1 MGHIETAIAFIKH
14 ETQFQLGFL
23 VTESSHPVTKNLSET
38 IAASTAAGV
47 RQLLSVDRDIA
58 VVLPAQLRSE
68 TFALLVEAISAAAS
82 AGRRIVFSG
91 CGSTGRLA
99 VLLEAM
105 WRRFWLEAAD
115 RGVVPP
121 CSDIALRVRG
131 IITGGDRA
139 LVRSVEN
146 FEDYEEFG
154 REQVR
159 ELSLE
164 RGDLFIAISEGGETS
179 SVIGSAHEALD
190 RGCRVFFVYNNPT
203 ELLTARIERSRRLIA
218 RDGLTAVDL
227 TTGPM
232 ALSGSTRMQATTSE
246 LLFVAIAMEEAI
258 CSVLSRADRAALGLS
273 SRSAA
278 EWADLFRALL
288 DELDSDACIATL
300 AELVETE
307 ARIYSRG
314 GIVAYASDRF
324 LLDIFAD
331 TTERTPTF
339 SIPALKR
346 RDDAADVPDP
356 WAIAYLPGARGP
368 DAWNRMLG
376 RAPVGLD
383 WSAEAFR
390 RLGAPT
396 IAENPPVLDASEI
409 VSYPVGDDAPELYG
423 PRIELT
429 MRVAVDHAGATF
441 AADARE
447 WRFPLALPTTGLEV
461 FHRVAIKLIVNTL
474 STATMAYMRRV
485 RGNWMV
491 QVSPT
496 NKKLIDRSIRIIAD
510 LSGLDYES
518 AARRFFAAYVDWRA
532 GSRSLVT
539 DILDGC

>member
-1 MGHIETAIAFIKH
+1 MNPLETARKFIAE

-23 VTESSHPVTKNLSET
+23 VTESSHPRTKNLSET

-58 VVLPAQLRSE
+58 AVLPAQLRSE
-68 TFALLVEAISAAAS
+68 TFALLVSALTAAAS
-82 AGRRIVFSG
+82 AGRTIVFSG

-99 VLLEAM
+99 VLLELM
-105 WRRFWLEAAD
+105 WRRFWVEAAE
-115 RGVVPP
+115 RGVISP
-121 CSDIALRVRG
+121 CPETAQRVRG

-164 RGDLFIAISEGGETS
+164 RNDLFIAISEGGETS
-179 SVIGSAHEALD
+179 SVIGTAHEALD

-203 ELLTARIERSRRLIA
+203 ELLTARIERSRRLITRA
-218 RDGLTAVDL
+218 GLTPVDL

-246 LLFVAIAMEEAI
+246 LLFVGIAMEEAI
-258 CSVLSRADRAALGLS
+258 CSVLSPSGRSTLGLAP
-273 SRSAA
+273 RSADDWGA
-278 EWADLFRALL
+278 HFRALL
-288 DELDSDACIATL
+288 DELDSGQCVQAL
-300 AELVETE
+300 ADLVETE
-307 ARIYSRG
+307 AGIYSHG

-346 RDDAADVPDP
+346 RDAAADAPNP

-368 DAWNRMLG
+368 DAWCRMLG
-376 RAPVGLD
+376 REPVGLD
-383 WSAEAFR
+383 WSSERFR

-396 IAENPPVLDASEI
+396 IAETPPVLDASEI
-409 VSYPVGDDAPELYG
+409 VSYPVGDDALDLYG
-423 PRIELT
+423 SRIELT
-429 MRVAVDHAGATF
+429 TRIIVDRDGVTITAAERGRRLVPALPPSGLEIFHHVAV
-441 AADARE
+441 
-447 WRFPLALPTTGLEV
+447 
-461 FHRVAIKLIVNTL
+461 KLILNTL

-485 RGNWMV
+485 RGNWMI

-496 NKKLIDRSIRIIAD
+496 NKKLIDRSVRIIAD
-510 LSGLDYES
+510 LSGLDYET
-518 AARRFFAAYVDWRA
+518 AARRFFAAHADRRV
-532 GSRSLVT
+532 GSRSLVS
-539 DILDGC
+539 DILDGR